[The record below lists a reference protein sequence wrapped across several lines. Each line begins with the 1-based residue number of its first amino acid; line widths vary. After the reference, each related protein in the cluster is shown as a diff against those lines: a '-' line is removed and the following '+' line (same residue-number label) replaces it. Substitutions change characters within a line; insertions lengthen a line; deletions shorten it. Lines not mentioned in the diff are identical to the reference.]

1 MGLSIYQFANPI
13 TNENSTYLGIL
24 LLNNKLQAVMPYTSD
39 FYTFTL
45 LRQWKGGTSFQKKRA
60 RSKVLEAKSSIFHFW
75 QKSDQGLCKQNM
87 KVCILWVKVLW
98 VHTLLFLI
106 SYFIFTSYFYRWK
119 GGGGTLMTMNGYSKR
134 LVWDFFTLCKERGAL
149 NWVSKGEIVFFL
161 FLLTRSNSLFG

>member
-1 MGLSIYQFANPI
+1 MSRVVCIYQFANPI

-24 LLNNKLQAVMPYTSD
+24 LLNNKLQAVMPYLSD

-75 QKSDQGLCKQNM
+75 QKSDQRLCKQNM

-106 SYFIFTSYFYRWK
+106 SYSIFTSYFYRWK
-119 GGGGTLMTMNGYSKR
+119 GGGGWNWWQWTVTQN
-134 LVWDFFTLCKERGAL
+134 VWCEISLHCARKEEL
-149 NWVSKGEIVFFL
+149 SIE
-161 FLLTRSNSLFG
+161 

>member
-1 MGLSIYQFANPI
+1 MSRVGCIYQFPNPI

-24 LLNNKLQAVMPYTSD
+24 LFNNKLQAVMPYLSD

-75 QKSDQGLCKQNM
+75 QKSDQRLCKQNM

-106 SYFIFTSYFYRWK
+106 SYSIFTSYFYRWK
-119 GGGGTLMTMNGYSKR
+119 GSEIDDNER
-134 LVWDFFTLCKERGAL
+134 LPICGWFSST
-149 NWVSKGEIVFFL
+149 
-161 FLLTRSNSLFG
+161 

>member
-119 GGGGTLMTMNGYSKR
+119 GSDIDDNERLLKTFGVRFLYTVQGKRSSQLSKQR
-134 LVWDFFTLCKERGAL
+134 RDRFFPFST
-149 NWVSKGEIVFFL
+149 
-161 FLLTRSNSLFG
+161 NS